1 MALRTTF
8 LFLLISGFAAAGAS
22 QKCKGMDVKYENP
35 IQYPTKARAAKLQ
48 GDVVVQIHI
57 ATDGTLKAD
66 IVSGPSVLAESAKR
80 FAETWSIT
88 WPGDKPPTACDPT
101 LHVSYKL
108 KDHFNVKMRLPSHIL
123 VEAPPIETNESPSA
137 TH

>member
-8 LFLLISGFAAAGAS
+8 IYLLMSGLAVACAA
-22 QKCKGMDVKYENP
+22 QKCKGMDVNYENT
-35 IQYPTKARAAKLQ
+35 IQYPTAARASRLQ

-66 IVSGPSVLAESAKR
+66 VVSGPPVLAESAKR

-88 WPGDKPPTACDPT
+88 WPGDKPATACDPT

-108 KDHFNVKMRLPSHIL
+108 KDHFNVKMRLPSHIV
-123 VEAPPIETNESPSA
+123 VEAPPIETNEPPS
-137 TH
+137 H